1 MKYLK
6 TYEGLFDFFKKKKK
20 EPIEVNDK
28 EFLEKH
34 LEEVRSCFLEL
45 NDQNINLDVT
55 LIPWRLCI
63 TGNNTE
69 IHVEIWL
76 DSGFIKLEDLM
87 ETFRFAD
94 SYLTDLGLKINR
106 YELRIFGDY
115 DGETYIGDIYYD
127 SIKEL
132 ERDLD
137 KEGTKHIEGVL
148 IRISKI

>member
-20 EPIEVNDK
+20 EPTEVNDK

-45 NDQNINLDVT
+45 NDQNINLDV
-55 LIPWRLCI
+55 IRRLYQGR
-63 TGNNTE
+63 GNNTE

>member
-20 EPIEVNDK
+20 PIEVNDK
-28 EFLEKH
+28 EFLDSNLNDVKD
-34 LEEVRSCFLEL
+34 CFLEL
-45 NDQNINLDVT
+45 TYELDLNLDV
-55 LIPWRLCI
+55 I

-69 IHVEIWL
+69 IHVDIWL
-76 DSGFIKLEDLM
+76 DSGFIKLEDLI
-87 ETFRFAD
+87 ENFRFVD
-94 SYLTDLGLKINR
+94 SYLTELELKINR

-115 DGETYIGDIYYD
+115 DGETYMGDIYYD

-137 KEGTKHIEGVL
+137 KEGTKHIEAVL